1 MTPLR
6 TRADTRYREAATRAA
21 APAAL
26 AAELAAERARTAA
39 VEREL
44 AAAQREAAAATR
56 ALQIEADWVRA
67 LDEMRLRDMEA
78 MQRLELELGN

>member
-1 MTPLR
+1 M
-6 TRADTRYREAATRAA
+6 
-21 APAAL
+21 
-26 AAELAAERARTAA
+26 
-39 VEREL
+39 EREL

-78 MQRLELELGN
+78 MQRLELELGK